1 MSLYQFRRKLSFLIS
16 LPYSLFF
23 NFYYLPFRQA
33 IKMPIILYSPH
44 FWSLKGRVVIDA
56 PQVRFG
62 MIRLG
67 LINASINNE
76 KGFVWMN

>member
-1 MSLYQFRRKLSFLIS
+1 MNLYQFKRKWSMLIS
-16 LPYSLFF
+16 VPYSLYF
-23 NFYYLPFRQA
+23 NFHYLPVKQA

-44 FWSLKGRVVIDA
+44 FWALKGKVAIDA

-67 LINASINNE
+67 LFNASINNE
-76 KGFVWMN
+76 KG